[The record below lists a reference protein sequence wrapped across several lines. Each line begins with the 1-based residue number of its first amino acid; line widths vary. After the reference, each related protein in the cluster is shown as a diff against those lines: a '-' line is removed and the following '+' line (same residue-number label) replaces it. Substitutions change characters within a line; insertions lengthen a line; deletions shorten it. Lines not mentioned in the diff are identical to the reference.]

1 MFRISYSENYDRN
14 IENWNYIE
22 GTLNKTESVQDE
34 KTIFFPL
41 DSNKD
46 VR

>member
-1 MFRISYSENYDRN
+1 MTDEENLSKKIAN
-14 IENWNYIE
+14 WKQIEH
-22 GTLNKTESVQDE
+22 TLNKTESVEDE

-41 DSNKD
+41 DSESD